1 MREKT
6 VDLTTFKALQDSAG
20 ADFVKEL
27 VDTFLEDAPVMLD
40 DLRGAM
46 AARDADKFRRA
57 AHSLKSN
64 SNTFGALDLGAIAR
78 ELELGGLDRVLGSG
92 ADPLA
97 RLMQE
102 YSRVA
107 ETLKVLRDA

>member
-1 MREKT
+1 MTEKNF
-6 VDLTTFKALQDSAG
+6 DITTFKTLQETVG

-27 VDTFLEDAPVMLD
+27 VDTFLEDAPNMLD
-40 DLRGAM
+40 DLRGAL
-46 AARDADKFRRA
+46 AAGDADRFRRA
-57 AHSLKSN
+57 AHTLKSN
-64 SNTFGALDLGAIAR
+64 SNTFGALGLGAIAR
-78 ELELGGLDRVLGSG
+78 ELEVSGLDRARAG

-107 ETLKVLRDA
+107 ETLKELRDA